1 MALPDVAA
9 WPTPVF
15 EGSEKRLEVD
25 FAPSDH
31 RGLRSLSRAV
41 LDQLMTDAGCCIVS
55 DRHNEQFDAYVLS
68 ESSLFVFPH
77 KLVLKTCG
85 TTKILH
91 AIPLLLQL
99 ACSTGC
105 IVKRCKYSRASFLY
119 PQFQVSFAASLICCT
134 VAWRLCLST
143 LQFFP
148 SLLSMHLSCMSPLC
162 ICQLV
167 FVCITG
173 GIALCCALH

>member
-1 MALPDVAA
+1 MASAEANA

-25 FAPSDH
+25 FIPTAGS
-31 RGLRSLSRAV
+31 GLRSLSRTQ
-41 LDQLMTDAGCCIVS
+41 LDQLLEDADCCIVS

-77 KLVLKTCG
+77 KIVLKTCG

-99 ACSTGC
+99 AASTGC
-105 IVKRCKYSRASFLY
+105 SPKRCKYSRASFLY
-119 PQFQVSFAASLICCT
+119 PDYQV
-134 VAWRLCLST
+134 
-143 LQFFP
+143 QP
-148 SLLSMHLSCMSPLC
+148 SLFSFHALHGVTMCMHSSDCNLSSCLMSMHAWLMLHCVNLSLFNQSTHCHPE
-162 ICQLV
+162 
-167 FVCITG
+167 
-173 GIALCCALH
+173 